1 MTHHSL
7 RDRGGN
13 RAAYTTP
20 AMLGGPVDGRSGIL
34 TLRWLGTSNFE
45 LTFGNRVI
53 LLDCFYDRG
62 PRMRP
67 LGFEVGDVQRAHE
80 IFIGHPHYD
89 HISDAAQVA
98 IRTGTTVIG
107 HAISAEVVTDQGLSA
122 EQVVKVTGLGDGDLL
137 EFDEYRVRVIHG
149 LHLSADED
157 KPDPRPNIDALR
169 EARESWES
177 DLGPLSPEE
186 SAHLEAIKAR
196 GSHDRRVLEE
206 ATMCMVFEIGD
217 FRLVYRDSAG
227 PISQEE
233 RAYFNAINGVD
244 AAIVG
249 FIGRPLM
256 RRQLDE
262 RTMPLVELYAPK
274 VLMAAHHDDLYPV
287 FLDMATEPLKM
298 AVSHLLPGTETVA
311 PVYLEP
317 ISMDISTGRV
327 VENRGDSSRL

>member
-13 RAAYTTP
+13 PTAYSAP
-20 AMLGGPVDGRSGIL
+20 AMLGGPVDRRPDIL

-80 IFIGHPHYD
+80 IFIGHPHYY

-98 IRTGTTVIG
+98 IRTGATVIG
-107 HAISAEVVTDQGLSA
+107 HPIAAEVVTQQGLSA
-122 EQVVKVTGLGDGDLL
+122 EQVVKVTGLGEGDLL
-137 EFDEYRVRVIHG
+137 EFDEYRVKVIHG
-149 LHLSADED
+149 LHLGADED
-157 KPDPRPNIDALR
+157 QPGPQPNIQTLR

-186 SAHLEAIKAR
+186 ADHLEAVRAR
-196 GSHDRRVLEE
+196 GSHDQRVLEE
-206 ATMCMVFEIGD
+206 ATMCMVFEIGG

-227 PISQEE
+227 PVSQEE
-233 RAYFNAINGVD
+233 RAYFSGISGVD

-262 RTMPLVELYAPK
+262 RTMPLA
-274 VLMAAHHDDLYPV
+274 
-287 FLDMATEPLKM
+287 
-298 AVSHLLPGTETVA
+298 GC
-311 PVYLEP
+311 
-317 ISMDISTGRV
+317 G
-327 VENRGDSSRL
+327 